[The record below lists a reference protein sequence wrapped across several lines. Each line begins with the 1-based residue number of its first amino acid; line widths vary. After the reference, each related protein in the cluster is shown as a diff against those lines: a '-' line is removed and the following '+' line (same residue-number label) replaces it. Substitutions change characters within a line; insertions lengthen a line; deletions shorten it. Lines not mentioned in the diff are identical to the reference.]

1 MPLDPKLLETL
12 DGLYDMGRD
21 MVERAQVHGLTVEYE
36 FNLCRFDQWRRK
48 VNDVL
53 FELGGCED
61 IYYQRF
67 RKNASQASVRDLEE
81 GLRILA
87 AVRDDVEGAMIASG
101 TLEKS
106 RKRPSVSYSIS
117 NY

>member
-1 MPLDPKLLETL
+1 MTL
-12 DGLYDMGRD
+12 DLSTLEKLDALYDVGRD

-36 FNLCRFDQWRRK
+36 FDLCRFDKWRK
-48 VNDVL
+48 SVNDLL

-67 RKNASQASVRDLEE
+67 RKNASQPTVRDLEE
-81 GLRILA
+81 GLRILSS
-87 AVRDDVEGAMIASG
+87 VRDDVEGGMIARG
-101 TLEKS
+101 ELKKT
-106 RKRPSVSYSIS
+106 RGRPSISYSIS